1 LADRFGPFYLD
12 FSPRR
17 VMFSGW
23 IGDND
28 PTFKGMED
36 ALRKYLQS
44 AWAGIAIQD
53 AKFFS
58 SLLQNGMETGFN
70 TCSHHLKRSYR
81 NSFNHFSATILLI
94 QVSVFLCIWLL

>member
-1 LADRFGPFYLD
+1 
-12 FSPRR
+12 
-17 VMFSGW
+17 MFSGW

-53 AKFFS
+53 AKF
-58 SLLQNGMETGFN
+58 LL
-70 TCSHHLKRSYR
+70 LP
-81 NSFNHFSATILLI
+81 ATKWDGDRL
-94 QVSVFLCIWLL
+94 Q